1 MDYVIGLTN
10 NKEHID
16 SCYLDKNIIAG
27 HLKSFRKKN
36 KVTQVILAK
45 KLGTAHSV
53 LSACQKEIGINLNTV
68 K

>member
-16 SCYLDKNIIAG
+16 SCYLDKNIIAE

-36 KVTQVILAK
+36 KVTQVI
-45 KLGTAHSV
+45 
-53 LSACQKEIGINLNTV
+53 
-68 K
+68 